1 MLTSLSMCCRS
12 PSSQDCRQEGG
23 WRKERLQGKAPKG
36 SREGSEGQESSA
48 PGSPQQ
54 EEQEIQ
60 ALSSLQETQDPVP
73 PQGSK
78 IPQEERLQ
86 SVQVSRRDGVSRSV
100 CYCRTQIVNF

>member
-1 MLTSLSMCCRS
+1 MCCRG
-12 PSSQDCRQEGG
+12 SQACSQEGG
-23 WRKERLQGKAPKG
+23 WSKERLQGEAPKG

-48 PGSPQQ
+48 PWSPQQ
-54 EEQEIQ
+54 EEQEVQ

-86 SVQVSRRDGVSRSV
+86 SVQVSRRVGLKCKPLMRGCTDP
-100 CYCRTQIVNF
+100 YIQT

>member
-23 WRKERLQGKAPKG
+23 WSKERLQGKAPKG

-48 PGSPQQ
+48 PWSPQQ

-78 IPQEERLQ
+78 IPQEKRLQ
-86 SVQVSRRDGVSRSV
+86 SVQVSRRDGVSR
-100 CYCRTQIVNF
+100 Y